1 VKDIT
6 ENPLPNVSYLTL
18 EQKIK
23 EESFFS
29 KFIKSVSR
37 YDEHEVANPAMRV
50 VEEVEYR
57 DEVEELFVNN
67 NYEEGIPSLNRA

>member
-1 VKDIT
+1 MKDIT

-29 KFIKSVSR
+29 KFIKDVSR
-37 YDEHEVANPAMRV
+37 YDGIPVREQTMRV

>member
-1 VKDIT
+1 
-6 ENPLPNVSYLTL
+6 
-18 EQKIK
+18 
-23 EESFFS
+23 
-29 KFIKSVSR
+29 
-37 YDEHEVANPAMRV
+37 MRV